1 MGNLMDTP
9 GTSTNSDELHPQ
21 KRRSPRVKRSLP
33 VTVAWSRR
41 DGLRIREQGE
51 TTDVSRE
58 GALLKMKS
66 QISVA
71 SEVTLNRP
79 GGSQPPNK
87 AKVKRVSP
95 DSGSQSF
102 GIGVELSDT
111 EQDYWE
117 T

>member
-1 MGNLMDTP
+1 M
-9 GTSTNSDELHPQ
+9 
-21 KRRSPRVKRSLP
+21 
-33 VTVAWSRR
+33 AWSRR

-71 SEVTLNRP
+71 SDVTLSRP

-87 AKVKRVSP
+87 AKVRRVSQ
-95 DSGSQSF
+95 DTEGQSF
-102 GIGVELSDT
+102 GIGVELHNTD
-111 EQDYWE
+111 QDYWE